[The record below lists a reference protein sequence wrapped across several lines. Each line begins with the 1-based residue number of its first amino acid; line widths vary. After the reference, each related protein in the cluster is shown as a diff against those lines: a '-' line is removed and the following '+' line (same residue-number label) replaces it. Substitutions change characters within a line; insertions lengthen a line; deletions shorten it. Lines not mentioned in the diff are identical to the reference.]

1 MVKNSLRWQALVV
14 AIAMVATTYLPFNRL
29 LAEENST
36 VKPKLQLQDDSI
48 TASLHADG
56 MQGGRVQPASEDR
69 SASPAAGQNAAQTP
83 NQNPGQPGQTPGQP
97 APNPGQPGQTPGQPG
112 QTPGQP
118 GQTPGE
124 PGQNPGQPQDNDD
137 QGKEEDEE
145 EINTEKEAP
154 EVYLNRHLPKNARI
168 IPGDDPETVEEANKQ
183 LEEPPVGPTYSYTM
197 NFKAYR
203 LDKIQPFYQPYRITV
218 GEHDSN
224 PPVSYRFVFP
234 DLQGYKKPQEDLQM
248 DYNFIKA
255 KNNKT
260 EDFIYTSGKQKVKIK
275 HTFQS
280 LNDKEKFLEDDTKTT
295 YTEGNIGAEITV
307 PYLPEDQRIGFAPE
321 NVELKVTVPENT
333 TDFFVEVRYKRAAF
347 DVVYDSVGGSGV
359 PARRLYFG
367 QTIPPI
373 AKNPEKKGSTL
384 KGWRCD
390 SDIYELDESGKIKV
404 DQASGQPKKLYTAG
418 DLIPDLTKVEYANA
432 MPAKKITFTAEWQ
445 EATKADYTLQ
455 FWIEKPDHDPNPA
468 KWQDNYLYAGA
479 KLIKGGLVGTVP
491 LYRNF
496 DNERG
501 QIQFPGIDPEDL
513 QDKDKFKRYY
523 YLSEDMFKVA
533 NLNQAQEVKTIDSSG
548 NTVYNV
554 IYNRREYTL
563 VFEQRYTL
571 NGEETIQP
579 TFRKNGV
586 EYDCVNKRYKVK
598 ARFGQFLRSLWPLDS
613 ELTNWEHDTDGKWD
627 DYMSLGWTINM
638 KTGEREYRDMPH
650 YRLTKKFIGPKTA
663 EFLRHSSVPGVNE
676 QYDEYTISFGL
687 DVSNQ
692 SGKVGPVHMV
702 FYKQSLADAVAGND
716 NKDDFVSDLD
726 MYYVKSDTFSEDY
739 NYTPPELQGFTI
751 VSSEETLKLDKLDEG
766 DLDELKGDPDDPD
779 VVPELPPN
787 AEFKIH
793 FLGCKETEYDENG
806 ILKMHYLRN
815 KHSLKMC
822 SDPAKY
828 NDNAFSQ
835 SVEVYYDQ
843 PLAALDL
850 DHKYKPQRPAGIPN
864 NYEFFGWAYDTKGV
878 KMVKD
883 SNEKMIDY
891 DMYIYAIW
899 RDPHIWEMT
908 FDPNGGTLQE
918 IDPNSLYECQ
928 KDDICLSVQKLP
940 HAAPTDKQIFKV
952 PDGTTIKDP
961 NFVPQRDGYTFL
973 GWEHVRYDAN
983 GDEDKTFVKK
993 YTVPELYAFGNQVF
1007 EKSTL
1012 RAIWLSNNFYDI
1024 WYLHHYFDKMGKEI
1038 EVKKNHRKVGREG
1051 SYVAAV
1057 ASQDEN
1063 YILRTDK
1070 KFLAE
1075 LKDPG
1080 KNKYFQTLKVVKP
1093 KASDKPGEGANVF
1106 NFYYRPF
1113 RHRVYYADHLSQDED
1128 GQEYAIYNPEKIV
1141 NENRDYDVHNYVH
1154 INGYKLT
1161 SQAQLNVHFNLD
1173 KYDRFIGINNTG
1185 KKHINYRY
1193 DDYRVIRRQS
1203 ESAATPKGYHRV
1215 VVKLTEDERFNDD
1228 YPYSKEDN
1236 RRKYIVDVVDGF
1248 KDENI
1253 PLPEIVPVRKIKV
1266 EKIWRNQDGLNLLT
1280 GLAYDTQLEL
1290 QKKAEEEAKKKQEQ
1304 EAENGGVGAD
1314 GGATGK
1320 GAGNGTVGGSNGTPA
1335 GAGTTT
1341 GNGNTPQ
1348 NPANP
1353 ATPATPADPANPAA
1367 PKPLT
1372 TPDKLAKTEVELY
1385 RDGELYEPE
1394 DTLTVNHL
1402 ELTPDNKWTDTFIEL
1417 LRSPSKWKRT
1427 KGKYDSLKKEGK
1439 FLQGEEEA
1447 KKEFN
1452 YTVQEKGVK
1461 DEIIELNKVLYSVE
1475 YDGDMTKGYTVV
1487 NTQVPFGEIKVHKV
1501 WLDRDGKQVE
1511 MKFEGDLN
1519 KPGKQGKTDPAK
1531 PADPANPVDP
1541 ATPAD
1546 PGAQVNPAD
1555 PNKPAT
1561 GGTQDNQNKPV
1572 NPADPAAPNKP
1583 VDPNQPANPVDPADQ
1598 ENPAD
1603 SNDSAET
1610 DPEAEIRR
1618 NRNEIQAYLTL
1629 NDEAMPYRTAISA
1642 AQNWQSKFKK
1652 VRLAYKRGDK
1662 PYEYGVKEAGEN
1674 YGMVKFRNKTYTVT
1688 YQGNAKDGFEIINK
1702 EYVPPLGKP
1711 GIVVE
1716 PQEEIHHWVVAK
1728 TGETAGATA
1737 GSASNFAGAYSLM
1750 LLVLSYIRKR
1760 FN

>member
-69 SASPAAGQNAAQTP
+69 SASPAAGQNAAQIP

-97 APNPGQPGQTPGQPG
+97 AQNPGQPGQTPGQPG

-124 PGQNPGQPQDNDD
+124 PGQNPGQPGQPQDQDD

-203 LDKIQPFYQPYRITV
+203 LDKIQSFYQPYRITV

-333 TDFFVEVRYKRAAF
+333 TDFFVEARYKRAAF
-347 DVVYDSVGGSGV
+347 DVVYDSGGGSGV

-367 QTIPPI
+367 QTIPAI
-373 AKNPEKKGSTL
+373 AKNPEKKGSIL

-479 KLIKGGLVGTVP
+479 KLIKDGLVGTVP

-533 NLNQAQEVKTIDSSG
+533 NLNKAQEVKTIDSSG

-563 VFEQRYTL
+563 VFEQLFTSDPT
-571 NGEETIQP
+571 EEKIQP

-586 EYDCVNKRYKVK
+586 EYDCVKNRYKVK
-598 ARFGQFLRSLWPLDS
+598 ARFGQSLQSLWPLDS

-627 DYMSLGWTINM
+627 DYMSLGWSINM
-638 KTGEREYRDMPH
+638 KTGEREYRDMPPYH
-650 YRLTKKFIGPKTA
+650 LTKKFIGPNVAK
-663 EFLRHSSVPGVNE
+663 FLRHSPSVNE

-687 DVSNQ
+687 DVYKLGS
-692 SGKVGPVHMV
+692 SGTTSAGPVHMV

-716 NKDDFVSDLD
+716 NKDDFVSDLN
-726 MYYVKSDTFSEDY
+726 MYYVKSDTFNKDY
-739 NYTPPELQGFTI
+739 PYTPPELQGFHI
-751 VSSEETLKLDKLDEG
+751 LPSEEKLKVDKIDAG
-766 DLDELKGDPDDPD
+766 DLDNLKPDPDDPD
-779 VVPELPPN
+779 PDPDDPPALPGY

-793 FLGCKETEYDENG
+793 FLGCKETEYEENG

-843 PLAALDL
+843 PLADLDL

-961 NFVPQRDGYTFL
+961 NFLPQRDGYTFL
-973 GWEHVRYDAN
+973 GWEHVRYDAKGN
-983 GDEDKTFVKK
+983 EDKTFLGK

-1012 RAIWLSNNFYDI
+1012 RAIWLPNDFYDI
-1024 WYLHHYFDKMGKEI
+1024 WYVHHYFDKMGKEI

-1093 KASDKPGEGANVF
+1093 QASDKPGEGANVF

-1173 KYDRFIGINNTG
+1173 KYDRFIGINDTG

-1280 GLAYDTQLEL
+1280 GVPYDTQLEL

-1304 EAENGGVGAD
+1304 EAENGGAGAAD
-1314 GGATGK
+1314 TGKGEGNSNGAAGGAGGATG
-1320 GAGNGTVGGSNGTPA
+1320 TP
-1335 GAGTTT
+1335 T

-1353 ATPATPADPANPAA
+1353 ATPADSATPADPANPAA

-1417 LRSPSKWKRT
+1417 LRSPSKWKGT
-1427 KGKYDSLKKEGK
+1427 KGEYDSLKKEGK

-1447 KKEFN
+1447 KNEFN

-1487 NTQVPFGEIKVHKV
+1487 NTQVPFGEIKVQKI

-1531 PADPANPVDP
+1531 PADPADP
-1541 ATPAD
+1541 N
-1546 PGAQVNPAD
+1546 NPAD
-1555 PNKPAT
+1555 PADP
-1561 GGTQDNQNKPV
+1561 NKPV

-1603 SNDSAET
+1603 SNDPAET

-1728 TGETAGATA
+1728 TGETAGAAT
-1737 GSASNFAGAYSLM
+1737 GASNFAGAYSLI